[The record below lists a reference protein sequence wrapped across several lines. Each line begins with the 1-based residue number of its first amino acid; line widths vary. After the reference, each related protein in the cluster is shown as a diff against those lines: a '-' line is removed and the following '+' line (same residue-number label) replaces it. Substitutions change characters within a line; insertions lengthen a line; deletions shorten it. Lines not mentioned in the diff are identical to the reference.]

1 MDGVPSVERAAIEL
15 VQSRYGAKRRQLR
28 FSELAPHDFA
38 LCKIASAKSSGASRQ
53 NACWLPGTSPRLC
66 TICLKPAPGGRTS
79 DGASVK
85 RTLARSERAAGMR
98 GIR

>member
-38 LCKIASAKSSGASRQ
+38 LCKIASAKSWGH
-53 NACWLPGTSPRLC
+53 PPKK
-66 TICLKPAPGGRTS
+66 CLLGGFRVPT
-79 DGASVK
+79 
-85 RTLARSERAAGMR
+85 TLH
-98 GIR
+98 